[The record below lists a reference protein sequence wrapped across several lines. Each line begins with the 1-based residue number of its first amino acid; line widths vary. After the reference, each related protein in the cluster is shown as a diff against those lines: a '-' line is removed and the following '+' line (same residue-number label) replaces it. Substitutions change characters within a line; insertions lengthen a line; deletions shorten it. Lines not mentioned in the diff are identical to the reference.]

1 MLKIQPIYRRKTTD
15 GVSTRVRYKVAD
27 LVLGLKPSV
36 MVNVYSNGEILFYSK
51 SGNLPDRFGFTKL
64 AKRKPFKVGRDE
76 LHTTIPATWAKH
88 HCQDISYLK
97 VIYTDIGIFL
107 KPYKGEL

>member
-1 MLKIQPIYRRKTTD
+1 MLKIQPIYRRKTTN
-15 GVSTRVRYKVAD
+15 GVSTGVRYKAAD
-27 LVLGLKPSV
+27 LIFGLKQGIQ
-36 MVNVYSNGEILFYSK
+36 VNVYSNGETLFYSK

-64 AKRKPFKVGRDE
+64 ATRKPYKFGRD
-76 LHTTIPATWAKH
+76 LHTTIPVAWAKH
-88 HCQDISYLK
+88 RCQDISYLK